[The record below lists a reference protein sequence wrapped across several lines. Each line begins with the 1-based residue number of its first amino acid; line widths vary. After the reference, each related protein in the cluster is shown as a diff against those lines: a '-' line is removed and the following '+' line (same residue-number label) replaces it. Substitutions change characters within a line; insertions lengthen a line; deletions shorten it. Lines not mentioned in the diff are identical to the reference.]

1 MATTQPTTTKAKVK
15 CHHCGDVCN
24 EKPIS
29 FDEHFFCCNGCQ
41 TVYQIL
47 QDNGLCTYYDLN
59 ENAGI
64 SLKSAFFDHKYDYL
78 AEPKIQKQLLQFES
92 KKLNKITFYIPA
104 VHCSSC
110 VWLLENFQKIKAGVY
125 TSRLN
130 FINKELAISYDP
142 TEVTLK
148 EIVELL
154 ATLGYEPAINL
165 QSGEKTEK
173 SNQKSN
179 SLIFK
184 IGVVGFCFGNIML
197 LSFPEYFNMDLAD
210 AVDAQY
216 QRFFLYLNF
225 GLSLP
230 VFFYGASD
238 YLIGA
243 WRSLKEFF
251 GKQTDVMSVD
261 IPIALGVT
269 ALFGRSLHETFVNQA
284 AGYWDSLAG
293 LVFFLLI
300 GKWVQNV
307 TFDFLSFNRDYKS
320 YFPLAVEVISEAK
333 ATYKNVSELV
343 IGDKIVIRNEEIIPA
358 DAILTN
364 GEANIDYSFVTG
376 ESATE
381 AVKSGNLIYAGG
393 RQIGQ
398 QIELLVKKPVSQ
410 SYLTQ
415 LWNDDSFEKEKHTP
429 TTELANLFS
438 KYFTFI
444 TLSIAVGTGIF
455 WWFVNPEKTWLSMT
469 AVLMVACPC
478 ALTLSMPFTM
488 NTVMAIFGRNKF
500 YVKNQ
505 GVIQLMN
512 EIDTVVFDKTGTLTK
527 NAQTKVLYEGETLS
541 TLQKQQLASIFRNSN
556 HPLSRM
562 VAGHLFEFQGNVTF
576 VIQHFEEIKGKGLIA
591 EIDSKKIKLGSADFI
606 NISDNKNEE
615 NANVH
620 VEIDGQYFG
629 KFIISSRYRE
639 SWREVLSSLKKR
651 FELILLSGDNA
662 GAQTLLQPYFG
673 ESNLHF
679 QQKPNDKLQFIKN
692 SKSEGKSVLM
702 IGDGLNDAGALR
714 QSQIGVALSDNAH
727 SFTPACDAILEAG
740 QFHKLSDFLR
750 FGQISLKTVKASFI
764 LSLVYNA
771 ICISWAATGNLSPVF
786 AAIFMPL
793 STISVVLFAVGLTY
807 FYAYR
812 MGFLRT
818 GIRTS

>member
-1 MATTQPTTTKAKVK
+1 MATPQPQNTKAKVK
-15 CHHCGDVCN
+15 CHHCGDECN
-24 EKPIS
+24 EKPIG

-47 QDNGLCTYYDLN
+47 QNNGLCTYYDLN

-64 SLKSAFFDHKYDYL
+64 SLKATYFENKYDYL
-78 AEPKIQKQLLQFES
+78 NEPEIQKQLLQFES
-92 KKLNKITFYIPA
+92 EKLNKITFYIPA

-110 VWLLENFQKIKAGVY
+110 VWLLENFQKIKSGVY
-125 TSRLN
+125 NARLN
-130 FINKELAISYDP
+130 FIKKELAVSYNP
-142 TEVTLK
+142 TIVSLK

-154 ATLGYEPAINL
+154 ATLGYEPSINL
-165 QSGEKTEK
+165 QSGEKAEK
-173 SNQKSN
+173 SNRKEN
-179 SLIFK
+179 SQVFK

-197 LSFPEYFNMDLAD
+197 LSFPEYFNMDLNNL
-210 AVDAQY
+210 VDAQY

-225 GLSLP
+225 LLSLP

-238 YLIGA
+238 YLSGA

-251 GKQTDVMSVD
+251 GKQTDIMSVD

-269 ALFGRSLHETFVNQA
+269 ALFGRSLYETFVNQS

-300 GKWVQNV
+300 GKWVQSV
-307 TFDFLSFNRDYKS
+307 TFNFLSFNRNYKS
-320 YFPLAVEVISEAK
+320 YFPLAVEVTSEKK
-333 ATYKNVSELV
+333 AAYKNVKDLIV
-343 IGDKIVIRNEEIIPA
+343 GDKILIRNEGIIPA
-358 DAILTN
+358 DAILSD

-381 AVKSGNLIYAGG
+381 AVKAGELIYAGG
-393 RQIGQ
+393 RQIGK
-398 QIELLVKKPVSQ
+398 QIELVVKKPVSQ

-415 LWNDDSFEKEKHTP
+415 LWNDESFEKEKHTP

-444 TLSIAVGTGIF
+444 TLSIAIGTGVF
-455 WWFVNPEKTWLSMT
+455 WSFVNPDKTWVSMT

-512 EIDTVVFDKTGTLTK
+512 EINTVVFDKTGTLTK
-527 NAQTKVLYEGETLS
+527 NAQTKVLYEGKELS
-541 TLQKQQLASIFRNSN
+541 TLQKQEVASILKNSN

-562 VAGHLFEFQGNVTF
+562 VFSHLSNYQQGENLVEDF
-576 VIQHFEEIKGKGLIA
+576 SEIKGKGLTASING
-591 EIDSKKIKLGSADFI
+591 EQVKLGSAEFV
-606 NISDNKNEE
+606 NVSDDRNEE

-620 VEIDGQYFG
+620 VEMGGQYFG

-639 SWREVLSSLKKR
+639 NWREVLSDLKKR
-651 FELILLSGDNA
+651 FQLILLSGDNA
-662 GAQTLLQPYFG
+662 GAKTLLQPYFG
-673 ESNLHF
+673 EKNLHF
-679 QQKPNDKLQFIKN
+679 QQKPNDKLQFVKN
-692 SKSEGKSVLM
+692 TTNDGKNVLM

-714 QSQIGVALSDNAH
+714 QSQIGVALSDDAH
-727 SFTPACDAILEAG
+727 SFTPACDAILEAK
-740 QFHKLSDFLR
+740 QFHRLSDFLR
-750 FGQISLKTVKASFI
+750 FGKISLSTVKASFI

-807 FYAYR
+807 FYAYQ
-812 MGFLRT
+812 MGFMKKE
-818 GIRTS
+818 IRTL

>member
-1 MATTQPTTTKAKVK
+1 MATYPKVK
-15 CHHCGDVCN
+15 DSQTKVTCHHCGDDCN
-24 EKPIS
+24 TKPIG
-29 FDEHFFCCNGCQ
+29 FEGHFFCCNGCQ

-47 QDNGLCTYYDLN
+47 QENNLCAYYDLN

-64 SLKSAFFDHKYDYL
+64 SLKAKNFGHKYDYL
-78 AEPKIQKQLLQFES
+78 DEPQVQRQLLQFES
-92 KKLNKITFYIPA
+92 EQLNKVTFYIPA

-110 VWLLENFQKIKAGVY
+110 VWLLENFQKIKSGVY

-130 FINKELAISYDP
+130 FIKKELAISYNP
-142 TEVTLK
+142 AQVTLK
-148 EIVELL
+148 EIVQLL
-154 ATLGYEPAINL
+154 ATLGYEPSISL
-165 QSGEKTEK
+165 QSGEKVEK
-173 SNQKSN
+173 KEKKQPL
-179 SLIFK
+179 LIFK

-197 LSFPEYFNMDLAD
+197 LSFPEYFNMDLTD
-210 AVDAQY
+210 VVDAQY

-225 GLSLP
+225 LLSLP
-230 VFFYGASD
+230 VFFFGASD

-269 ALFGRSLHETFVNQA
+269 ALFGRSVYETLVNQS

-293 LVFFLLI
+293 LVFFLLL
-300 GKWVQNV
+300 GKWVQSI

-320 YFPLAVEVISEAK
+320 YFPLAVEVISPEK
-333 ATYKNVSELV
+333 QTYKNVSELV
-343 IGDKIVIRNEEIIPA
+343 VGDIILIRNEEIIPA
-358 DAILTN
+358 DAILLS

-381 AVKSGNLIYAGG
+381 AVSVGNLIYAGG

-415 LWNDDSFEKEKHTP
+415 LWNDESFEKEKHTP

-438 KYFTFI
+438 KYFTFA
-444 TLSIAVGTGIF
+444 TLTIAVGTGIF
-455 WWFVNPEKTWLSMT
+455 WWFVNPDKTWISMT
-469 AVLMVACPC
+469 AILMVACPC

-505 GVIQLMN
+505 GVVQLMN
-512 EIDTVVFDKTGTLTK
+512 EINTIVFDKTGTLTK
-527 NAQTKVLYEGETLS
+527 NSQTKVLYEGKALS
-541 TLQKQQLASIFRNSN
+541 TLQKQQIVSIFRNSN

-562 VAGHLFEFQGNVTF
+562 VANHLLEYQGNETF
-576 VIQHFEEIKGKGLIA
+576 DIQHFEEIKGRGLVA
-591 EIDSKKIKLGSADFI
+591 EVNGKEVKLGSAEFVEI
-606 NISDNKNEE
+606 TDNKNEE

-620 VEIDGQYFG
+620 VQINGEYFG

-639 SWREVLSSLKKR
+639 SWREVLSDLKKR

-662 GAQTLLQPYFG
+662 GAKPLLKPYFG
-673 ESNLHF
+673 EENLYF
-679 QQKPNDKLQFIKN
+679 QQKPTDKLRFIKN
-692 SKSEGKSVLM
+692 AGNEGKNVLM
-702 IGDGLNDAGALR
+702 LGDGLNDAGALR
-714 QSQIGVALSDNAH
+714 QSQIGVALSDDAH
-727 SFTPACDAILEAG
+727 SFTPACDAILEAK
-740 QFHKLSDFLR
+740 QFHRLPDFLR
-750 FGQISLKTVKASFI
+750 FGSISLKTVKASFI

-771 ICISWAATGNLSPVF
+771 ICISWAATGNLSPIF

-812 MGFLRT
+812 MGFLS
-818 GIRTS
+818 GEK

>member
-1 MATTQPTTTKAKVK
+1 MATTQPKNTDAKVT
-15 CHHCGDVCN
+15 CYHCGDDCSN
-24 EKPIS
+24 TPIS
-29 FDEHFFCCNGCQ
+29 FEDHFFCCNGCQ

-64 SLKSAFFDHKYDYL
+64 SLKAKYFGHKYDYL
-78 AEPKIQKQLLQFES
+78 DEPEIQRQLFQFES
-92 KKLNKITFYIPA
+92 EKLNKITFYIPA

-125 TSRLN
+125 SSRLN
-130 FINKELAISYDP
+130 FVQKELSISYNP
-142 TEVTLK
+142 TGVSLK
-148 EIVELL
+148 EIVKLL
-154 ATLGYEPAINL
+154 ATLGYEPSISL
-165 QSGEKTEK
+165 QSSEKVEK
-173 SNQKSN
+173 SNKKEN

-197 LSFPEYFNMDLAD
+197 LSFPEYFNMDLTNL
-210 AVDAQY
+210 VDAQY

-225 GLSLP
+225 LLSLP

-238 YLIGA
+238 YLSGA

-251 GKQTDVMSVD
+251 GKQADVMSVD

-269 ALFGRSLHETFVNQA
+269 ALFGRSFYETFVNQS

-293 LVFFLLI
+293 LVFFLLL
-300 GKWVQNV
+300 GKWVQNT
-307 TFDFLSFNRDYKS
+307 TFNFLSFNRNYKS
-320 YFPLAVEVISEAK
+320 YFPLAVEVISEK
-333 ATYKNVSELV
+333 KQVYKNVSELE
-343 IGDKIVIRNEEIIPA
+343 IGDKMIIRNEEIIPA
-358 DAILTN
+358 DAILISGKAT
-364 GEANIDYSFVTG
+364 IDYSFVTG

-381 AVKSGNLIYAGG
+381 AVEVGELIYAGG

-415 LWNDDSFEKEKHTP
+415 LWNDESFEKEKHTP

-455 WWFVNPEKTWLSMT
+455 WSFVNPDKTWISMT

-505 GVIQLMN
+505 GVVQLMN
-512 EIDTVVFDKTGTLTK
+512 EINTVVFDKTGTLTK
-527 NAQTKVLYEGETLS
+527 NAQTEVLYKGNELS
-541 TLQKQQLASIFRNSN
+541 TIQKQQVASVLKNSN

-562 VAGHLFEFQGNVTF
+562 VVNQLADYQTEGAFAVEG
-576 VIQHFEEIKGKGLIA
+576 FEEIKGNGLRA
-591 EIDSKKIKLGSADFI
+591 TIDGTQIKLGSADFV
-606 NISDNKNEE
+606 NVSDNRNEE

-620 VEIDGQYFG
+620 VQIDRKYYG

-639 SWREVLSSLKKR
+639 SWREVLSNLKKR

-662 GAQTLLQPYFG
+662 GAKTLLQPYFG
-673 ESNLHF
+673 SDNLHF

-692 SKSEGKSVLM
+692 SKKEGKNVLM

-714 QSQIGVALSDNAH
+714 QSQIGVALSDDAH
-727 SFTPACDAILEAG
+727 SFTPACDAILEAK
-740 QFHKLSDFLR
+740 QFHRLADFLR
-750 FGQISLKTVKASFI
+750 FGQISLQTVKASFI

-786 AAIFMPL
+786 AAVFMPL

-807 FYAYR
+807 LYAYR
-812 MGFLRT
+812 MGFLNKESYR
-818 GIRTS
+818 S

>member
-1 MATTQPTTTKAKVK
+1 MATNQPKNTEAKVT
-15 CHHCGDVCN
+15 CYHCGDDCSST
-24 EKPIS
+24 PIS
-29 FDEHFFCCNGCQ
+29 YEDHFFCCNGCQ

-59 ENAGI
+59 DNAGI
-64 SLKSAFFDHKYDYL
+64 SLKAKAFGHKYDYL
-78 AEPKIQKQLLQFES
+78 DETEIQRQLLQFES
-92 KKLNKITFYIPA
+92 EKLNKVTFYIPA

-125 TSRLN
+125 NSRLN
-130 FINKELAISYDP
+130 FIQKELSISYNP
-142 TEVTLK
+142 AEVSLK
-148 EIVELL
+148 EIVQLL
-154 ATLGYEPAINL
+154 ATLGYEPSISL
-165 QSGEKTEK
+165 QSSEKVEK
-173 SNQKSN
+173 SNKKEN

-197 LSFPEYFNMDLAD
+197 LSFPEYFNMDLTNL
-210 AVDAQY
+210 VDAQY

-225 GLSLP
+225 LLSLP

-238 YLIGA
+238 YLVGA

-269 ALFGRSLHETFVNQA
+269 ALFGRSLFETFANQA

-293 LVFFLLI
+293 LVFFLLL
-300 GKWVQNV
+300 GKLVQNT
-307 TFDFLSFNRDYKS
+307 TFNFLSFNRNYKS
-320 YFPLAVEVISEAK
+320 YFPLAVEVVSNEDQ
-333 ATYKNVSELV
+333 TYKNVSELQV
-343 IGDKIVIRNEEIIPA
+343 GDKMIIRNEEIIPA
-358 DAILTN
+358 DAILIN
-364 GEANIDYSFVTG
+364 GKATIDYGFVTG

-381 AVKSGNLIYAGG
+381 VVKSGELIYAGG

-415 LWNDDSFEKEKHTP
+415 LWNDESFEKEKHTP

-455 WWFVNPEKTWLSMT
+455 WSFVNPDKTWISMT

-488 NTVMAIFGRNKF
+488 NAVMAIFGRNKF

-512 EIDTVVFDKTGTLTK
+512 EIDTIVFDKTGTLTK
-527 NAQTKVLYEGETLS
+527 NTQTKVTYEGKELS
-541 TLQKQQLASIFRNSN
+541 TLQKQQVAAILKNSN

-562 VAGHLFEFQGNVTF
+562 VINQLVDYQTEGLFDIEGFA
-576 VIQHFEEIKGKGLIA
+576 EIKGNGLQAI
-591 EIDSKKIKLGSADFI
+591 IDGKEIKLGSANFVGCT
-606 NISDNKNEE
+606 DNKNQE

-620 VEIDGQYFG
+620 VQISGKYYG
-629 KFIISSRYRE
+629 KFIISSRYRNN
-639 SWREVLSSLKKR
+639 WKEVLSDLKKR

-662 GAQTLLQPYFG
+662 GAKKLLQPYFG
-673 ESNLHF
+673 GGNLYF
-679 QQKPNDKLQFIKN
+679 QQKPNDKLQFIK
-692 SKSEGKSVLM
+692 KTKGEGRNVLM

-714 QSQIGVALSDNAH
+714 QSQIGVALSDDAH
-727 SFTPACDAILEAG
+727 SFTPACDAILEAN
-740 QFHKLSDFLR
+740 QFHRLADFLR
-750 FGQISLKTVKASFI
+750 FGQVSLQTVKASFV
-764 LSLVYNA
+764 LSLIYNA

-812 MGFLRT
+812 MRFL
-818 GIRTS
+818 SSQQ

>member
-1 MATTQPTTTKAKVK
+1 
-15 CHHCGDVCN
+15 HCGDVCN
-24 EKPIS
+24 EMP
-29 FDEHFFCCNGCQ
+29 FNFEEHCFWCNGCQ

-47 QDNGLCTYYDLN
+47 QNNGLCTYYDLN

-64 SLKSAFFDHKYDYL
+64 SLKATHFEHKYNYL
-78 AEPKIQKQLLQFES
+78 SEPKIQKQLLQFES
-92 KKLNKITFYIPA
+92 EKLNKITFFIPA

-125 TSRLN
+125 SSRLN
-130 FINKELAISYDP
+130 FIKKELAVSYNP
-142 TEVTLK
+142 TVVTLK

-154 ATLGYEPAINL
+154 ITLGYEPSINL
-165 QSGEKTEK
+165 QSSERTEK
-173 SNQKSN
+173 SNKKEN

-197 LSFPEYFNMDLAD
+197 LSFPEYFNMDLND
-210 AVDAQY
+210 LVDVQY

-230 VFFYGASD
+230 VFFYGASS
-238 YLIGA
+238 YLVGA

-251 GKQTDVMSVD
+251 GKQTNVMSVD
-261 IPIALGVT
+261 IPIALGVI
-269 ALFGRSLHETFVNQA
+269 ALFGRSFYETFVNQS

-293 LVFFLLI
+293 LVFFLLL

-307 TFDFLSFNRDYKS
+307 TFNFLSFNRDYKS
-320 YFPLAVEVISEAK
+320 YFPLAVEVVSEEK

-343 IGDKIVIRNEEIIPA
+343 IGDKMVVRNEEIIPA
-358 DAILTN
+358 DAILIK

-381 AVKSGNLIYAGG
+381 AVKTGELIYAGG
-393 RQIGQ
+393 RQIGK

-415 LWNDDSFEKEKHTP
+415 LWNDQPFEKDKYTP

-444 TLSIAVGTGIF
+444 TLTIAIGTGIF
-455 WWFVNPEKTWLSMT
+455 WWFVNPDKTWISMT
-469 AVLMVACPC
+469 AILMVACPC

-488 NTVMAIFGRNKF
+488 NTVMAIFGRNKL

-527 NAQTKVLYEGETLS
+527 NSQTKVLYEGEELS
-541 TLQKQQLASIFRNSN
+541 TLQKQQIVAVLKNSN

-562 VAGHLFEFQGNVTF
+562 VASHLVNFQREEAFTISG
-576 VIQHFEEIKGKGLIA
+576 FEEIKGNGLIA
-591 EIDSKKIKLGSADFI
+591 KIDGKEIKLGSAEFVVVLE
-606 NISDNKNEE
+606 NSNEE

-620 VEIDGQYFG
+620 VQLDGKYYG
-629 KFIISSRYRE
+629 KFVISSRYRKN
-639 SWREVLSSLKKR
+639 WREVLGDLKKR

-662 GAQTLLQPYFG
+662 GAKTLLQPYFG

-679 QQKPNDKLQFIKN
+679 QQKPGDKLQFIKS
-692 SKSEGKSVLM
+692 SKNEGRNILM

-714 QSQIGVALSDNAH
+714 QSQIGIALSDDAH
-727 SFTPACDAILEAG
+727 SFTPACDAILEAK
-740 QFHKLSDFLR
+740 QFHRLPDFLR
-750 FGQISLKTVKASFI
+750 FSQISLRTVKASLV

-807 FYAYR
+807 LYAYQ
-812 MGFLRT
+812 MGFLT
-818 GIRTS
+818 NKVHKLKI